1 MTITQLEVGD
11 NYTIDPSTAG
21 VDTATDGLPPW
32 MEWSNGTAQGTAKLP
47 SGYRRITLAG
57 YSAGQPA
64 GIIDKSVDI
73 TPVSIPADATSPWR
87 CIIYAP
93 DGAYIIANGMDGVPT
108 IGTPKVRLTRSA
120 PNRLEVSFAIGT
132 GRHNPLGASFDKWS
146 DGTARP
152 IARGMEVT
160 AEYRD
165 ADSGALVPVF
175 RGRIFQIESGE
186 AIKVTAYDRLMDL
199 YQTTGQYM
207 SHAGQTQGARSMD
220 RTVEGTDYIF
230 ETGETLGIITG
241 LDSIDRLCINA
252 SGQMGDSRS
261 TENIIIIHGLPSN
274 GGITPEA
281 GDIISRIQVK
291 YGGYA
296 QGNYT
301 AGVPILGP
309 KYAGI
314 QVTAEVSV
322 FEQTASGFM
331 VMASGTASKSVTAS
345 SQQTASLPFV
355 LDLRDQT
362 ADVTLNTAYTIQDP
376 SRVFIGV
383 SVTLTFTAKQAG
395 FSTMNQGASK
405 SSTRY
410 TTATADYFSS
420 TDNGTT
426 WAPYTA
432 TAKPELGVTFTHP
445 TNPIDPSLAT
455 VSGTKIIIA
464 QASIPAGPTDT
475 YLSTEETGVGIIA
488 DYYEADKAPLADIIR
503 ELIERAGLNPDIG
516 NANLGLVT
524 LYTLATSD
532 YLTALHE
539 IIDARGYGIKD
550 SIMDA
555 GTIALLPEHSL
566 AETPVLSISTDPL
579 GAGKKIITAHQL
591 TAHWAAEKATVAY
604 IAENAT
610 ASGLPL
616 ALETDDGLMGN
627 SLLETLQAPLSIINV
642 DNTLGSHDIM
652 AHKATGAIRKL
663 HTNTI
668 EGTVT
673 LAGYW
678 PGIWDISGS
687 GIGGKPIQIDV
698 PEYQAQGVAIPTE
711 IEISGGLTTVRLDNI
726 RTQDRSGLAQ
736 SMGLVEGSVSNDA
749 TLLPKTVYVFA
760 KADGD
765 NQLAEGET
773 IQSLDAIT
781 LVRGDGSTIRQA
793 SASYLRTVTDGAGYA
808 HLLAVFPEAA
818 GTYTSTSP
826 VIMAIGEITTGGG
839 SRHITALSEA
849 HYILDNQ
856 NIHTDIRLRNQ

>member
-1 MTITQLEVGD
+1 MTITQLGVGD

-32 MEWSNGTAQGTAKLP
+32 MEWSNGTAAGTAKLP

-73 TPVSIPADATSPWR
+73 LPVSIPADATSPWR

-132 GRHNPLGASFDKWS
+132 GRHNPLGVTFDKWS

-165 ADSGALVPVF
+165 AESGALVPVF

-296 QGNYT
+296 QGNFMT
-301 AGVPILGP
+301 GAPVLGP
-309 KYAGI
+309 KYAAI
-314 QVTAEVSV
+314 EVTAEVSI
-322 FEQTASGFM
+322 FEQTASGFI
-331 VMASGTASKSVTAS
+331 VMASGTDSKSVTAS
-345 SQQTASLPFV
+345 SQSTAPVPFI

-362 ADVTLNTAYTIQDP
+362 ADITLNTAYTIQDP

-383 SVTLTFTAKQAG
+383 SVTLTFTSKQAG
-395 FSTMNQGASK
+395 FSTMNHGANK

-432 TAKPELGVTFTHP
+432 ADKPELGVTFTHP

-464 QASIPAGPTDT
+464 QASIPAGPSDT
-475 YLSTEETGVGIIA
+475 YLTTEETGVGIVA

-524 LYTLATSD
+524 IYTLATSD

-616 ALETDDGLMGN
+616 ALQTDDGLMDN

-652 AHKATGAIRKL
+652 AHKATGAIRRL

-678 PGIWDISGS
+678 PAVWDISGA

-711 IEISGGLTTVRLDNI
+711 VELSGGLTTVRLDNI

-749 TLLPKTVYVFA
+749 TLLPKTVYIFA

-765 NQLAEGET
+765 NQLAQGES

-781 LVRGDGSTIRQA
+781 LVREDGSTIRQA

>member
-1 MTITQLEVGD
+1 MTITQLGVGD

-21 VDTATDGLPPW
+21 TDTATDGLPPW
-32 MEWSNGTAQGTAKLP
+32 MEWSNGTAAGTAKLP

-73 TPVSIPADATSPWR
+73 LPVSIPADATSPWR

-93 DGAYIIANGMDGVPT
+93 DGAYIIANGMGGVPT

-186 AIKVTAYDRLMDL
+186 AVTVTAYDRLMDL

-207 SHAGQTQGARSMD
+207 SHAGQTQGARSMN
-220 RTVEGTDYIF
+220 RTVSDTDYIF

-296 QGNYT
+296 QGNFMT
-301 AGVPILGP
+301 GAPVLGP
-309 KYAGI
+309 KYAAI
-314 QVTAEVSV
+314 EVTAEVSI
-322 FEQTASGFM
+322 FEQTSSGFM

-345 SQQTASLPFV
+345 SQSTAPVPFI

-395 FSTMNQGASK
+395 FSTMNHGANK

-432 TAKPELGVTFTHP
+432 ADKPELGVTFTHP

-475 YLSTEETGVGIIA
+475 YLTTEEPGVGIVV

-566 AETPVLSISTDPL
+566 EETPVLSISTDPL

-616 ALETDDGLMGN
+616 ALETDDGLMDN

-711 IEISGGLTTVRLDNI
+711 IEFNGGLTTARLDNI

-749 TLLPKTVYVFA
+749 TLLPKTVYIFA

-765 NQLAEGET
+765 NQLAQGET

-781 LVRGDGSTIRQA
+781 LVREDGSTIRQA

-826 VIMAIGEITTGGG
+826 VIMAIGEITTSGG

>member
-1 MTITQLEVGD
+1 
-11 NYTIDPSTAG
+11 
-21 VDTATDGLPPW
+21 
-32 MEWSNGTAQGTAKLP
+32 
-47 SGYRRITLAG
+47 
-57 YSAGQPA
+57 
-64 GIIDKSVDI
+64 
-73 TPVSIPADATSPWR
+73 
-87 CIIYAP
+87 
-93 DGAYIIANGMDGVPT
+93 
-108 IGTPKVRLTRSA
+108 
-120 PNRLEVSFAIGT
+120 
-132 GRHNPLGASFDKWS
+132 
-146 DGTARP
+146 
-152 IARGMEVT
+152 MEVT

-186 AIKVTAYDRLMDL
+186 AVTVTAYDRLMDL

-220 RTVEGTDYIF
+220 RTVAGTDYIF

-296 QGNYT
+296 QGNFMT
-301 AGVPILGP
+301 GAPIGGP
-309 KYAGI
+309 KYAAI
-314 QVTAEVSV
+314 EVTAEVSI
-322 FEQTASGFM
+322 FEQTSSGFM
-331 VMASGTASKSVTAS
+331 VMASGTASKSVTAA
-345 SQQTASLPFV
+345 SQATAGTPFI

-383 SVTLTFTAKQAG
+383 SVTLTFTSKQAG
-395 FSTMNQGASK
+395 FSTMNHGANK

-432 TAKPELGVTFTHP
+432 ADKPELGVTFTHP

-464 QASIPAGPTDT
+464 QASIPAGPSDT
-475 YLSTEETGVGIIA
+475 YLTTEETGVGIIA

-566 AETPVLSISTDPL
+566 EETPVLSISTDPL

-616 ALETDDGLMGN
+616 ALETDDGLMDN

-652 AHKATGAIRKL
+652 AHKATGAIRRL

-711 IEISGGLTTVRLDNI
+711 IELSGGLTTARLDNI

-749 TLLPKTVYVFA
+749 TLLPKTVYIFA

-765 NQLAEGET
+765 NQLAQGES

-793 SASYLRTVTDGAGYA
+793 SSNYLRTVTDGAGYA

>member
-1 MTITQLEVGD
+1 MTITQLGVGD

-21 VDTATDGLPPW
+21 TDTATDGLPPW

-73 TPVSIPADATSPWR
+73 LPVSIPADATSPWR

-93 DGAYIIANGMDGVPT
+93 DGAYIIANGMGGVPT

-132 GRHNPLGASFDKWS
+132 GRHNPLGATFDKWS

-165 ADSGALVPVF
+165 AESGALVPVF

-261 TENIIIIHGLPSN
+261 TENIIISHGLPSN

-296 QGNYT
+296 QGNFMT
-301 AGVPILGP
+301 GAPIGGP
-309 KYAGI
+309 KYAAI
-314 QVTAEVSV
+314 EVTAEVSI
-322 FEQTASGFM
+322 FEQTASGFI
-331 VMASGTASKSVTAS
+331 VMASGTASKSLTAS
-345 SQQTASLPFV
+345 SSATASVPFI

-395 FSTMNQGASK
+395 FSSMSHGANK

-432 TAKPELGVTFTHP
+432 ADKPELGVTFTHV

-464 QASIPAGPTDT
+464 QASIPAGPSDT
-475 YLSTEETGVGIIA
+475 YLTTEETGVGIVA

-566 AETPVLSISTDPL
+566 EETPVLSISTDPL

-616 ALETDDGLMGN
+616 ALETDDGLMDN

-711 IEISGGLTTVRLDNI
+711 IEFNGGLTTARLDNI

-749 TLLPKTVYVFA
+749 TLLPKTVYIFA

-765 NQLAEGET
+765 NQLAQGES

-781 LVRGDGSTIRQA
+781 LVREDGTTIRQA

-856 NIHTDIRLRNQ
+856 NIHADIRLRNQ

>member
-1 MTITQLEVGD
+1 MTITQLGVGD
-11 NYTIDPSTAG
+11 QFTIDPSTAG

-32 MEWSNGTAQGTAKLP
+32 MEWSNGTAAGTAKLP

-73 TPVSIPADATSPWR
+73 LPVSIPADATSPWR

-93 DGAYIIANGMDGVPT
+93 DGAYIIANGMGGVPT

-165 ADSGALVPVF
+165 AESGALVPVF

-296 QGNYT
+296 QGNFMT
-301 AGVPILGP
+301 GAPVLGP
-309 KYAGI
+309 KYAAI
-314 QVTAEVSV
+314 EVTAEVSI
-322 FEQTASGFM
+322 FEQTASGFI

-345 SQQTASLPFV
+345 SQTTAPVPFI

-362 ADVTLNTAYTIQDP
+362 ADVTLNTAYTIQDL

-383 SVTLTFTAKQAG
+383 YVTMTHTSKQAG
-395 FSTMNQGASK
+395 FSSMSYGANK

-410 TTATADYFSS
+410 TTATADYYSS

-432 TAKPELGVTFTHP
+432 ADKPELGVTFTHP

-464 QASIPAGPTDT
+464 QVSIPAGPSDT
-475 YLSTEETGVGIIA
+475 YLTTEETGVGIIA

-566 AETPVLSISTDPL
+566 EETPVLSISTDPL
-579 GAGKKIITAHQL
+579 GVGKKIITAHQL

-616 ALETDDGLMGN
+616 ALETDDGLMDN
-627 SLLETLQAPLSIINV
+627 SLLETLQTPLSIINV
-642 DNTLGSHDIM
+642 DNILGSHDIM

-711 IEISGGLTTVRLDNI
+711 IEFNGGLTTARLDNI

-749 TLLPKTVYVFA
+749 TLLPKTVYIFA

-781 LVRGDGSTIRQA
+781 LVREDGSTIRQA
-793 SASYLRTVTDGAGYA
+793 SANYLRTVTDGAGYA

-856 NIHTDIRLRNQ
+856 NIHADIRLRNQ

>member
-1 MTITQLEVGD
+1 MTITQLGVGD

-21 VDTATDGLPPW
+21 TDTATDGLPPW

-64 GIIDKSVDI
+64 GIIDKSVDVL
-73 TPVSIPADATSPWR
+73 PVSIPADATSPWR

-93 DGAYIIANGMDGVPT
+93 DGAYIIANGMGGVPT

-132 GRHNPLGASFDKWS
+132 GRHNPLGATFDKWS

-165 ADSGALVPVF
+165 AESGALVPVF

-296 QGNYT
+296 QGNFMT
-301 AGVPILGP
+301 GAPIGGP
-309 KYAGI
+309 KYAAI
-314 QVTAEVSV
+314 EVTAEVSI
-322 FEQTASGFM
+322 FEQTASGFI
-331 VMASGTASKSVTAS
+331 VMASGTASKSLTAS
-345 SQQTASLPFV
+345 SSATASVPFI

-395 FSTMNQGASK
+395 FSTMNHGANK

-432 TAKPELGVTFTHP
+432 ADKPELGVTFTHV

-464 QASIPAGPTDT
+464 QASIPAGPSDT
-475 YLSTEETGVGIIA
+475 YLTTEETGVGIVA

-566 AETPVLSISTDPL
+566 EETPVLSISTDPL

-616 ALETDDGLMGN
+616 ALETDDGLMDN

-678 PGIWDISGS
+678 PAVWDISGS

-711 IEISGGLTTVRLDNI
+711 IEFNGGLTTARLDNI

-749 TLLPKTVYVFA
+749 TLLPKTVYIFA

-765 NQLAEGET
+765 NQLAQGES

-781 LVRGDGSTIRQA
+781 LVREDGSTIRQA

-856 NIHTDIRLRNQ
+856 NIHADIRLRNQ